1 MLRSASHPRPA
12 MVVVLATVCL
22 LLGQLL
28 QPTAAD
34 AAPAR
39 TDLEL
44 IAEDVLADLHNDA
57 RSNPGSYGYGG
68 LTSAPSMQAW
78 TDVREVSRAWSDRMA
93 AETRM
98 YHNPDYAS
106 QYCCWTAVG
115 ENVAWASVNQLT
127 ASAVES
133 RVRTLFQMWMDS
145 DGHRANI
152 MTSRYDHFAVGVT
165 IAPHPTYGYAIW
177 ATANFRDW
185 DGTPPPGSVVGSPS
199 STVDLDI
206 DLDLVDRLSGGDPV
220 GNGVEVALT
229 TFGSAETVLLATSEK
244 YPDALAAASL
254 AGLHDAPLLLTPSSS
269 LDGRVADAIRR
280 LGATEVVILGGPHA
294 VSEQVAAAVRSQ
306 TGASTRR
313 VYGGDRFGTAV
324 AVARE
329 LQQAGVPMRRAY
341 VVEGAHVDPS
351 RGWPDAL
358 SASSIAARTDAPILL
373 VTQGDAP
380 DDTIAALRDLGIR
393 EAVVIGGPVAVSEGV
408 VDELGSAVR
417 SVSRW
422 SGADRFATSATAAA
436 RSGLDATAVYVATGH
451 DFRDALVAGPAAA
464 RDAGLMLLV
473 HGTIP
478 DGATPVYDYL
488 GSNHRGAPGYVVGA
502 PSTVTDAVVDRLEAA
517 LSS

>member
-1 MLRSASHPRPA
+1 MLSPA
-12 MVVVLATVCL
+12 THRRQVLVVALATVCL
-22 LLGQLL
+22 LFVQLL
-28 QPTAAD
+28 QATAAE

-44 IAEDVLADLHNDA
+44 LAEEVLAELHNDA

-68 LTSAPSMQAW
+68 LASAPSMQAW
-78 TDVREVSRAWSDRMA
+78 TDIREVSRDWSDQMA

-98 YHNPDYAS
+98 YHNPDYAN

-115 ENVAWASVNQLT
+115 ENVAWASVSQLT

-145 DGHRANI
+145 DGHRTNI
-152 MTSRYDHFAVGVT
+152 MTSRYDHFAVGVR

-185 DGTPPPGSVVGSPS
+185 DGTPPPGTLVDGT
-199 STVDLDI
+199 STTIDA

-220 GNGVEVALT
+220 GNGVEVALA

-269 LDGRVADAIRR
+269 LDSRVADAVRQLR
-280 LGATEVVILGGPHA
+280 ASEVVILGGPQA
-294 VSEQVAAAVRSQ
+294 VSDQVASAVRSQ

-313 VYGGDRFGTAV
+313 VYGNDRFETAV

-329 LQQAGVPMRRAY
+329 LHQAGAPMRRAY

-373 VTQGDAP
+373 VTQDDAP
-380 DDTIAALRDLGIR
+380 DDTVAALRDLGIG

-408 VDELGSAVR
+408 LDQLGSAVR

-436 RSGLDATAVYVATGH
+436 RSGLDASAVYVATGH

-478 DGATPVYDYL
+478 DGATPVYDYVQ
-488 GSNHRGAPGYVVGA
+488 SNHRGVPGFVVGA
-502 PSTVTDAVVDRLEAA
+502 PGTVTDEVAERLGSA
-517 LSS
+517 LTS